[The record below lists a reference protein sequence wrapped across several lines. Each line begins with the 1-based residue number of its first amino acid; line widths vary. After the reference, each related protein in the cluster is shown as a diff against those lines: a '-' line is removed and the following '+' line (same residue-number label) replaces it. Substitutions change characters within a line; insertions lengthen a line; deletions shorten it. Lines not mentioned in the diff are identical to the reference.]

1 MSFILPSPPAPRR
14 VLPSLWWVLLF
25 AALAA
30 FAPPADLPAQWLS
43 VGGAVELYEPADQP
57 PPLGDPT
64 SNQYFGGA
72 LAVGNFDGDLYQD
85 LAIGIPED
93 TGGPI
98 LDRRAK
104 AGSVALIYGG
114 PAGLSMANAWYLS
127 QSWTGGDP
135 EVQEAGDHFGCA
147 LAAGD
152 FDNDGV
158 DDLAVGVCNET
169 IGGAAEAGVVNVFY
183 GVPFGPMGDPD
194 LTLTEPSPV
203 AGRHLGLVLAAG
215 DINGDGA
222 DELVMESAPGLF
234 YFLYGSPGGLATSG
248 TMWNLLYRSGMALG
262 DFNGDGFADFAAGG
276 PTPGWTAG
284 EGFVWHGSAAGLVE
298 PQTSWLR
305 QDFMVNDNLDG
316 GNEAD
321 DRFGASL
328 LAADLDNDGYDDLVI
343 GAPGEDV
350 GGEGSEYVDAGAI
363 YVVRGTVG
371 GLDLGNAQYWTE
383 NDMWVQ
389 TIPADGDGFGTAFAA
404 GDADDDGYLELAVG
418 SPFKAA
424 SGQAQGGVVVLLPG
438 SSSGPTDIP
447 VARVWQQ
454 DSPAVPDFSEPFD
467 RFGRVLAF
475 GDFDGDR
482 HTDLAIAAPDEDDG
496 VGHAD
501 LGAVTVLRG
510 CLFSDGFEAGG
521 FVAPSPVAWSATF
534 P

>member
-1 MSFILPSPPAPRR
+1 MTF
-14 VLPSLWWVLLF
+14 VLPSLRSPRRVRAPRWRILVLAGFVL
-25 AALAA
+25 
-30 FAPPADLPAQWLS
+30 PTVLPAQWLS
-43 VGGAVELYEPADQP
+43 VSGAVELYEPADQP

-98 LDRRAK
+98 LSRRAE
-104 AGSVALIYGG
+104 AGTVAVIYGG
-114 PAGLSMANAWYLS
+114 PAGLSMANAWYIS
-127 QSWTGGDP
+127 QPWTGSDP
-135 EVQEAGDHFGCA
+135 AVQEAGDHFGCA

-169 IGGAAEAGVVNVFY
+169 VGGAAEAGVVNVFY

-194 LTLTEPSPV
+194 LTLTEPSPI
-203 AGRHLGLVLAAG
+203 AGRHLGLSLGAG

-234 YFLYGSPGGLATSG
+234 YFLYGSLGGLATSG
-248 TMWNLLYRSGMALG
+248 TSGISDYRSEIALG

-298 PQTSWLR
+298 PQASALR
-305 QDFMVNDNLDG
+305 QDFMVNDTLDG

-321 DRFGASL
+321 DRFGESL

-350 GGEGSEYVDAGAI
+350 GPEGSEFVDAGAI

-371 GLDLGNAQYWTE
+371 GLDLGDAAYWTE
-383 NDMWVQ
+383 NDLVSQ
-389 TIPADGDGFGTAFAA
+389 TIVADGDGFGTAFAA

-418 SPFKAA
+418 SPFKTA
-424 SGQAQGGVVVLLPG
+424 SGQA
-438 SSSGPTDIP
+438 
-447 VARVWQQ
+447 
-454 DSPAVPDFSEPFD
+454 
-467 RFGRVLAF
+467 
-475 GDFDGDR
+475 
-482 HTDLAIAAPDEDDG
+482 
-496 VGHAD
+496 
-501 LGAVTVLRG
+501 
-510 CLFSDGFEAGG
+510 EAG
-521 FVAPSPVAWSATF
+521 S
-534 P
+534 